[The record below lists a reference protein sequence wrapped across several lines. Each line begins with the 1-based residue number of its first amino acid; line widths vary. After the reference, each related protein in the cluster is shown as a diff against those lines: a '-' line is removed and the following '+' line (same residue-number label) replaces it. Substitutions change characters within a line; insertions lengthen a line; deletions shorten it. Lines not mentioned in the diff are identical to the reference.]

1 MGGFLDYDHID
12 AASSKLS
19 KGMSQAGSMRSVAR
33 RRRGASEPKNP
44 IEKLSITIERI
55 KNSPAGNEEY
65 RSLVIKA
72 TNERLENMKRRVD
85 SQEHK
90 KATKEMIKIHDQ
102 NS

>member
-19 KGMSQAGSMRSVAR
+19 KGMSQGGSTRSVAR

-44 IEKLSITIERI
+44 IEKLSITLERI

-65 RSLVIKA
+65 RKLVIKA
-72 TNERLENMKRRVD
+72 TEDRLENMKRRVD
-85 SQEHK
+85 SEEHE
-90 KATKEMIKIHDQ
+90 KATEELIKIHDQ
-102 NS
+102 KL